1 MKRKIGLENVS
12 CPDLVSL
19 QVEDTH
25 EMCVICLGAE
35 HMHGQLS
42 KGAGCVHCNCF
53 TVMKLYF
60 HLAFFK
66 GDKSQVSA
74 PRGSC
79 PVAAEAAQ

>member
-1 MKRKIGLENVS
+1 MKRKSGLENVS
-12 CPDLVSL
+12 CPDLISL
-19 QVEDTH
+19 QVEDTY

-42 KGAGCVHCNCF
+42 KGAGCVHCDCF

-66 GDKSQVSA
+66 GDKHPVVPA
-74 PRGSC
+74 PLL
-79 PVAAEAAQ
+79 